1 MLGGFLKGHLLANSD
16 KMKIETHSIN
26 DTKIA
31 EVTSEDRIINSM
43 EDGVDL
49 LGSLYFQ
56 GFDRIIIHEKN
67 ITPDFFELKN
77 GMAGEILQKFSNYR
91 VRLAVV
97 GDFSKYT
104 RQSVQDFIYESN
116 KGKQVNFVSSLK
128 EALENFP
135 NN

>member
-1 MLGGFLKGHLLANSD
+1 
-16 KMKIETHSIN
+16 MKIETHSIN